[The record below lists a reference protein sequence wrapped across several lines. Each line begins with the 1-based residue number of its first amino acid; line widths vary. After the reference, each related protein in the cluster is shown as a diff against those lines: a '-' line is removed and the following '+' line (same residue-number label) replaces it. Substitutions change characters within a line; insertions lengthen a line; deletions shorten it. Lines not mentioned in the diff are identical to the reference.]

1 METNMSNENK
11 TYSYNEDYKS
21 LVWESFIKDKPTRFS
36 NGAPIHASLILE
48 AMFTFAKNKVRIF
61 CEDLDS
67 FVYDRPELV
76 MALKQALTRNVIV
89 EVLTQKKPESIE
101 FKKVIEDEKNGLAF
115 IRTGTS
121 DFVKNRPENFA
132 IMDMKAFR
140 FEPDKKDKKALAS
153 ANEPLSVAILD
164 SNFSKLLEKAFS

>member
-1 METNMSNENK
+1 MKKNI
-11 TYSYNEDYKS
+11 YSYNEDYKS
-21 LVWESFIKDKPTRFS
+21 LVWESFVNDKPTRFS

-76 MALKQALTRNVIV
+76 MALKQALARNVIV
-89 EVLTQKKPESIE
+89 EILTQKEPQSVE
-101 FKKVIEDEKNGLAF
+101 FKKVIEEEKKGLAF
-115 IRTGTS
+115 IRTGKT
-121 DFVKNRPENFA
+121 DFVKNRSENFA

-140 FEPDKKDKKALAS
+140 FEPNKLKKQAVAS
-153 ANEPLSVAILD
+153 ANEPLSVGVLD
-164 SNFSKLLEKAFS
+164 SNFTKLLALA